1 MRTSSPALSEEKFTR
16 EAEASLGRA
25 LDDPTAETMSL
36 GGTVRSCIA
45 LLTILVVAGAFAWNA
60 IETPANGQSPEIPIW
75 YWICLV
81 AALIVAIVTIVKP
94 RLSPFTGPLY
104 AALEGVVVGGISK
117 IFEIEFEG
125 IVLQAVLLTLGVFV
139 ILLGL
144 YASRLIKVTENFR
157 MGVIA
162 ATGAI
167 LLVYIVDLL
176 LRAFGAEVPFIHDS
190 GPLGIGI
197 SVVIVIVAALNL
209 VLDFDFIERGVDD
222 RAPAYMNW
230 YAAFGLLVTLVWL
243 YLEILRLLAKTRR

>member
-1 MRTSSPALSEEKFTR
+1 MRTSSPALSEEKF
-16 EAEASLGRA
+16 AEAARNPA
-25 LDDPTAETMSL
+25 DETMSL
-36 GGTVRSCIA
+36 GGTVRSCVA
-45 LLTILVVAGAFAWNA
+45 LLAILVVAGALAWDA
-60 IETPANGQSPEIPIW
+60 MDPQIGQVEIPIW

-81 AALIVAIVTIVKP
+81 AGLVVAIVTIFKP
-94 RLSPFTGPLY
+94 RLAPFTGPLY
-104 AALEGVVVGGISK
+104 AALEGVVVGGISRL
-117 IFEIEFEG
+117 FEYEFEG
-125 IVLQAVLLTLGVFV
+125 IVLQAILLTLGVFV

-167 LLVYIVDLL
+167 FLVYIVDLI
-176 LRAFGAEVPFIHDS
+176 LRAFGLEVPFIHDS

>member
-1 MRTSSPALSEEKFTR
+1 VRTSSPALSEEKFTR
-16 EAEASLGRA
+16 EADAAGRLT
-25 LDDPTAETMSL
+25 LDDPAAETMTL
-36 GGTVRSCIA
+36 GGTVRACVA
-45 LLTILVVAGAFAWNA
+45 LLAILVIAGAFAWNA
-60 IETPANGQSPEIPIW
+60 IEVDGTQVEVPIW

-81 AALIVAIVTIVKP
+81 AGLVVAIVTVFKP
-94 RLSPFTGPLY
+94 RWAPFTGPVY
-104 AALEGVVVGGISK
+104 AALEGMVVGGISK
-117 IFEIEFEG
+117 IFEVEFEG

-167 LLVYIVDLL
+167 VLVYIVDLL
-176 LRAFGAEVPFIHDS
+176 LRAFGMEVPFIHDS
-190 GPLGIGI
+190 GPIGIGI
-197 SVVIVIVAALNL
+197 SVVIVIIAALNL
-209 VLDFDFIERGVDD
+209 VLDFDFIENGVDA

>member
-1 MRTSSPALSEEKFTR
+1 MRTSSPALSEEKF
-16 EAEASLGRA
+16 AEAARNPA
-25 LDDPTAETMSL
+25 DETMSL
-36 GGTVRSCIA
+36 GGTVRSCVA
-45 LLTILVVAGAFAWNA
+45 LLAILVVAGAFAWDA
-60 IETPANGQSPEIPIW
+60 MDPQIGQVEIPIW

-81 AALIVAIVTIVKP
+81 AALVVAIVTIFKP
-94 RLSPFTGPLY
+94 RLAPFTGPLY
-104 AALEGVVVGGISK
+104 AALEGVVVGGISRL
-117 IFEIEFEG
+117 FEYEFEG
-125 IVLQAVLLTLGVFV
+125 IVLQAILLTLGVFV

-167 LLVYIVDLL
+167 FLVYIVDLI
-176 LRAFGAEVPFIHDS
+176 LRAFGLEVPFIHDS

-197 SVVIVIVAALNL
+197 SVVIVIIAALNL